1 MKREKN
7 TLINK
12 IPKIDAK
19 PIIQKNNEDSK
30 QNNIQNKSKN
40 DILKVLIYI
49 YYYEK
54 NILNI
59 KSEISFNI
67 KEKYY
72 LKTIYG

>member
-12 IPKIDAK
+12 IPKKDAK

>member
-12 IPKIDAK
+12 IPKKDAK

-40 DILKVLIYI
+40 NILKVLIYI

-59 KSEISFNI
+59 KI
-67 KEKYY
+67 
-72 LKTIYG
+72 